1 MGFLPEE
8 PYRRTV
14 YLVFYS
20 LLGIL
25 AVYVIAKYIFP
36 VLLPFVLA
44 FAAASLL
51 RRPAAAV
58 AKKTKIPQRIV
69 SVVLVILFLSAG
81 IGVLF
86 AAVMEAAEQLGALAR
101 GIAAGENTILSNFTA
116 MLDKIG
122 EFAAG
127 LPFFSGEDADT
138 LRDTIGEAL
147 TDMLK
152 NAVFTFASKIPGYAG
167 KIAAAVPQV
176 LIFSVVTVLSAVYF
190 CADYEKIISYIK
202 THVHGKPRD
211 ALREMYGQTGHTLM
225 KYFKSYVILFLFT
238 FAELFI
244 GFLILGQKYAFLL
257 ALMTA
262 LVDILPVLGT
272 GTVLI
277 PWAVYLFF
285 AGDIRT
291 AVGLLILYAVISV
304 LRQILEP
311 KIVGAGIGM
320 HPLLALVSMYVGLKA
335 FGFFGMLLLPLAVVI
350 VKNTIAAF
358 KPRRKEETS

>member
-20 LLGIL
+20 LLGIV

-211 ALREMYGQTGHTLM
+211 ALRQM
-225 KYFKSYVILFLFT
+225 
-238 FAELFI
+238 
-244 GFLILGQKYAFLL
+244 
-257 ALMTA
+257 
-262 LVDILPVLGT
+262 
-272 GTVLI
+272 
-277 PWAVYLFF
+277 
-285 AGDIRT
+285 
-291 AVGLLILYAVISV
+291 
-304 LRQILEP
+304 
-311 KIVGAGIGM
+311 
-320 HPLLALVSMYVGLKA
+320 
-335 FGFFGMLLLPLAVVI
+335 
-350 VKNTIAAF
+350 
-358 KPRRKEETS
+358 